1 VSDALLDAFMDAV
14 ADDGWDAP
22 LIERTAAIAGAGV
35 AAVAAGLGDRW
46 QALRSAGRRYDAAAL
61 ASAGDTTLPVRDRLF
76 DALMSRYDAMLPHR
90 AAIERLQRAAR
101 RDPGLAAFFA
111 MQLPR
116 AMARIADACGVRTTG
131 LRGMATVQALTLL
144 HLDVTRTWIDD
155 SSGDLSAT
163 MKALDERLAQAEGWA
178 RRLGRGASAA
188 SVAAPAPSGD
198 PPPVSV
204 H

>member
-1 VSDALLDAFMDAV
+1 VSEILVDHFMDAI
-14 ADDGWDAP
+14 ADDGWEAP
-22 LIERTAAIAGAGV
+22 LIERTAALAGLSV
-35 AAVAAGLGDRW
+35 AEVSAELGDRW
-46 QALRSAGRRYDAAAL
+46 RALRLAGRGYDAAAL
-61 ASAGDTTLPVRDRLF
+61 ASAGDVTLGVRDRLF

-90 AAIERLQRAAR
+90 AAIERLQAAAR

-111 MQLPR
+111 VQLPR

-131 LRGMATVQALTLL
+131 LRGLATVQGLTLL
-144 HLDVTRTWIDD
+144 HLDVTRAWIDD

-178 RRLGRGASAA
+178 QRLRVASAA
-188 SVAAPAPSGD
+188 SAAAPAPSAD

>member
-1 VSDALLDAFMDAV
+1 MTATLVDHFMDAV
-14 ADDGWDAP
+14 ADDSWDAP
-22 LIERTAAIAGAGV
+22 LIERTAALAGLTVGEV
-35 AAVAAGLGDRW
+35 AADLGDRW
-46 QALRSAGRRYDAAAL
+46 RALRLAGRGYDAAAL
-61 ASAGDTTLPVRDRLF
+61 AAAGDTALSVRDRLF

-111 MQLPR
+111 VEMPR

-131 LRGMATVQALTLL
+131 LRGLATVQALVVL

-163 MKALDERLAQAEGWA
+163 MKALDERLAQAEDWA
-178 RRLGRGASAA
+178 QRIGGASRA
-188 SVAAPAPSGD
+188 SVAAPAPSAD